1 MQTDIAYHNPL
12 PQMSIPYI
20 PAISYVGDY
29 CLLYNRRYYL
39 SHTTDGGKSMGI
51 KLQRSIVYTFG
62 IQGIYPHAAGG
73 MYYTAV
79 SHIYAYVYYTA
90 TIVMEET

>member
-29 CLLYNRRYYL
+29 CLLLKAKYKRIIVC
-39 SHTTDGGKSMGI
+39 DGWRKEYGYT
-51 KLQRSIVYTFG
+51 LVYR
-62 IQGIYPHAAGG
+62 H
-73 MYYTAV
+73 
-79 SHIYAYVYYTA
+79 
-90 TIVMEET
+90 